1 MATGF
6 SNGNE
11 GVFRLLF
18 SEESKGFWSLTLS
31 NHFGLGGVIPLAG
44 GDIGW
49 SWGYGGTFCC
59 FLWLFCER

>member
-18 SEESKGFWSLTLS
+18 SEESKGFWSPILS
-31 NHFGLGGVIPLAG
+31 DSFGLGGVIPLAS
-44 GDIGW
+44 DDVSW
-49 SWGYGGTFCC
+49 S
-59 FLWLFCER
+59 